1 MNKAPRRS
9 KSVEKLLKEQG
20 LRLSVQSSGRRSL
33 AAQEVSGAGQLSEV
47 EGKGGSDQSRLGGS
61 AQMRQRS

>member
-1 MNKAPRRS
+1 M
-9 KSVEKLLKEQG
+9 
-20 LRLSVQSSGRRSL
+20 QSSDRRSL

-47 EGKGGSDQSRLGGS
+47 EGKGDSDRSRLGGS